1 MFEAANFEMDE
12 ETYEL
17 NPGFSLGAGKY
28 EVVKSLGGGGFG
40 TVYLVHD
47 TENKNKKFVI
57 LYHISVF

>member
-1 MFEAANFEMDE
+1 MDE

-28 EVVKSLGGGGFG
+28 EVVKSLGAGGFG

-47 TENKNKKFVI
+47 TENKNKKFFI
-57 LYHISVF
+57 LCHINVF